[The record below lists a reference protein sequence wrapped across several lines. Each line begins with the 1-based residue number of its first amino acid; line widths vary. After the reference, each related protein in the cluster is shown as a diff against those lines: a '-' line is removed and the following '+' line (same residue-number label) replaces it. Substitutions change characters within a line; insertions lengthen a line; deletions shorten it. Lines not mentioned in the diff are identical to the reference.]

1 MHSFSLIIYPFA
13 QHAGD
18 REAALKHMAASKGIE
33 QMIKAAEAEAPI
45 DMNEVGFLLDYS
57 INNRTTFSLF

>member
-1 MHSFSLIIYPFA
+1 MHSFSLIIYPYA
-13 QHAGD
+13 RHAGD

-45 DMNEVGFLLDYS
+45 DMNEVGFLLD
-57 INNRTTFSLF
+57 